1 MKKSSENMSSRRE
14 LMAKVLRGGLLGL
27 IGAGGGAAVA
37 KRRRLAGQG
46 KCISKGL
53 CRGCALF
60 EECGLPAAL
69 SAKEFLRGQDG

>member
-1 MKKSSENMSSRRE
+1 MKKSSEKMSSRRE
-14 LMAKVLRGGLLGL
+14 LMAKVLRGGMVGL

-37 KRRRLAGQG
+37 KRRRLVREG
-46 KCISKGL
+46 KCINKGV
-53 CRGCALF
+53 CRGCDVF